1 MKNIIVF
8 LFLLLLSAASNPFA
22 LHYVAEDK
30 DGLITIDND
39 NIALDQLLKELAQKQ
54 HKNII
59 FLGEIKKK
67 IQLHL
72 FNVAPDK
79 AFNAAIVAGALSQN
93 IDEGLITIGSFRQI
107 NALNKRQRE
116 SVQHEYDFSLH
127 YLNLGDFIPILLQ
140 KKNIEITEQN
150 YKKNTFKVRCSAK
163 NLNEI
168 KLLLQQHDL
177 KPKQIRIRAYIVS
190 IDQDY
195 LAELGLKFG
204 TKEKSTNLFTIFS
217 SKISSLNAE
226 LRALEQHGQGKI
238 ISAPELITLNNKQA
252 YIETGDEIPYYESDT
267 NGQSTVIFKKA
278 VLSLKFLPK
287 IIGAK
292 SILLHVTISQ
302 DQPGQSYTGSLSIKT
317 RRIDTDAMVS
327 SGESLVLGGILE
339 KDKSTIHNGVPL
351 LSDIPIFGGIF
362 GLKEQVI
369 KKRQLMVFIIPE
381 IIL

>member
-1 MKNIIVF
+1 MKKIIVL

-22 LHYVAEDK
+22 MHYVAEDK
-30 DGLITIDND
+30 DGMVTIDND
-39 NIALDQLLKELAQKQ
+39 NIALDQLLKELSQKQ

-72 FNVAPDK
+72 FNVSPDK
-79 AFNAAIVAGALSQN
+79 AFNAAIVAGALSQSIN
-93 IDEGLITIGSFRQI
+93 EDLITIGSFRQI

-140 KKNIEITEQN
+140 KKDIEITEQN
-150 YKKNTFKVRCSAK
+150 YKNNTFKVRCSTK

-168 KLLLQQHDL
+168 KLLLQQYDL

-204 TKEKSTNLFTIFS
+204 AKEKNTNLFTIFS
-217 SKISSLNAE
+217 NKISSLNAE

-238 ISAPELITLNNKQA
+238 ISAPELITINNKQA
-252 YIETGDEIPYYESDT
+252 YIETGDEIPYYESDN
-267 NGQSTVIFKKA
+267 NGQSTVVFKKA

-287 IIGAK
+287 IIGNK

-302 DQPGQSYTGSLSIKT
+302 DQPGQSYAGTLSIKT
-317 RRIDTDAMVS
+317 RKIDTDAIVN
-327 SGESLVLGGILE
+327 SGESLVLGGIFE
-339 KDKSTIHNGVPL
+339 QHKSNIDTKVPFL
-351 LSDIPIFGGIF
+351 GDLPILGKIFSLDEDI
-362 GLKEQVI
+362 I
-369 KKRQLMVFIIPE
+369 KKRQLVMFILPE
-381 IIL
+381 VIM